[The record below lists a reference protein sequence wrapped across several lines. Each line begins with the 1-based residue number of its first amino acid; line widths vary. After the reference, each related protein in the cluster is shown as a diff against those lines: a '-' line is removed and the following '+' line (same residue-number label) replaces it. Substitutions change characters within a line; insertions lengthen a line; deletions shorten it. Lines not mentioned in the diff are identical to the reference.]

1 MEQNSINSMYGFANF
16 TAFPGKSANR
26 EVPHN
31 VITLVKN
38 VVDLRKAGFT
48 EAFLRCDT
56 RCDAICDGRVR
67 CELAKYHSQ
76 KKSTM
81 RQSFADLGTSP

>member
-1 MEQNSINSMYGFANF
+1 M
-16 TAFPGKSANR
+16 
-26 EVPHN
+26 
-31 VITLVKN
+31 
-38 VVDLRKAGFT
+38 LRVMTKAGFT

-76 KKSTM
+76 KKSVM
-81 RQSFADLGTSP
+81 RQHLADLATSP